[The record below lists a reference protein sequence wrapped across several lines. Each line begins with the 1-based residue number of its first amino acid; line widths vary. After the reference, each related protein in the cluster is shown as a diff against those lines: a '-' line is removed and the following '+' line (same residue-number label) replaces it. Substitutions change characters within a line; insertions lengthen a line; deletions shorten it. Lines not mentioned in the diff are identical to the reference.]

1 MSKTTN
7 KLISSV
13 AKLMLIVAV
22 SFSFYSCSSSDE
34 ITLLD
39 GVTVSV
45 NYDGSQFE
53 NIQFASQTIELI
65 NTTTQASLSATTDA
79 SGKASFLNVLPGVY
93 SVSISHEATAAEK
106 EAMINNPAGNEVIVA
121 GNISDFKIYA
131 ENASASLTLK
141 AGVVSSLVIG
151 KFYSNG
157 VKDDNDK
164 SYRYDFYFTVYNNS
178 DTDVDLNNKYVGI
191 AEQYSTNPFSAD
203 IENNMYMQYVTPLGG
218 GMLAA
223 GESRVFCLQAT
234 DHTVSASSSVDLTVA
249 DYEIRATPS
258 TIADKSA
265 PESNTVPNLELS
277 YTAFSAINYLNL
289 SAFAK
294 GGLNIVIFSSEDVD
308 GLPNIVADETKTSKQ
323 YFKQVPTSLIL
334 DGVCFTKYKITDG
347 SFDTEYAAKYK
358 RTPDFIDTYTY
369 LKENAS
375 YLGIAFTRVVKETI
389 EGRIVLKDTNNSSVD
404 FAETTNLV
412 PTDFTVVEPVT
423 ETE

>member
-1 MSKTTN
+1 M
-7 KLISSV
+7 
-13 AKLMLIVAV
+13 
-22 SFSFYSCSSSDE
+22 SSS
-34 ITLLD
+34 
-39 GVTVSV
+39 
-45 NYDGSQFE
+45 NRPY
-53 NIQFASQTIELI
+53 
-65 NTTTQASLSATTDA
+65 
-79 SGKASFLNVLPGVY
+79 
-93 SVSISHEATAAEK
+93 
-106 EAMINNPAGNEVIVA
+106 
-121 GNISDFKIYA
+121 
-131 ENASASLTLK
+131 
-141 AGVVSSLVIG
+141 
-151 KFYSNG
+151 
-157 VKDDNDK
+157 
-164 SYRYDFYFTVYNNS
+164 
-178 DTDVDLNNKYVGI
+178 
-191 AEQYSTNPFSAD
+191 
-203 IENNMYMQYVTPLGG
+203 
-218 GMLAA
+218 
-223 GESRVFCLQAT
+223 
-234 DHTVSASSSVDLTVA
+234 VSASSSVDLTVA

-258 TIADKSA
+258 TSADRNA
-265 PESNTVPNLELS
+265 PESNIVPNLELS
-277 YTAFSAINYLNL
+277 YTAFSTLNYLNL

-294 GGLNIVIFSSEDVD
+294 GGLNIVIFSSDDVD